1 MPHSFPT
8 RLFADVNL
16 CSKVCQVAAHL
27 DEIPQAGDYSVYEIG
42 DQSVVVVRV
51 DAATVKAYHNF
62 CPHRGTA
69 LAEGAGHFDRGRI
82 VCPFPGWRWNLA
94 GANELVLEQPDFR
107 EATLQ
112 PGDVALREVALA
124 IDAGLVFIHLDSMT
138 SSFDVY
144 IDTAVAWSVGLASG
158 WM

>member
-1 MPHSFPT
+1 MPHCSSVGRYIDPG
-8 RLFADVNL
+8 FAKL
-16 CSKVCQVAAHL
+16 EFEKLWSKVWQVAARL

-94 GANELVLEQPDFR
+94 GAHELALEQEEFR
-107 EATLQ
+107 SEASRCGTEW
-112 PGDVALREVALA
+112 VSKTN
-124 IDAGLVFIHLDSMT
+124 I
-138 SSFDVY
+138 
-144 IDTAVAWSVGLASG
+144 
-158 WM
+158 